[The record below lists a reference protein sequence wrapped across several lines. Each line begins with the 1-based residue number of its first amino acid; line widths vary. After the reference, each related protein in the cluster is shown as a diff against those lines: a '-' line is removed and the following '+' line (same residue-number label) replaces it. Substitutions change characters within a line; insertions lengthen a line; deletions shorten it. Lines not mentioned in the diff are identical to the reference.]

1 MRVKRA
7 VSRHL
12 RDCLRHPG
20 RGRVADLGP
29 DTTPDRLAER
39 VLCGDMR
46 AASRLITL
54 IEADDEVGARAIQ
67 RLSSATGRARVLRAR
82 VLGVTGPPGVG
93 KSTLVRGLIA
103 AYRKRALGVGVLA
116 VDPSSPFSRGALLG
130 DRVRMGNHGL
140 DRRVFIRSM
149 ASRGNLGG
157 IATATPAAIRVLDAM
172 GFNRVIVETV
182 GVGQSEVAVASE
194 ADCTIVVLMP
204 GAGDVIQVMKA
215 GVMEIG
221 DVFVVNKADHPGAS
235 VTQHQIESML
245 QLRSGTGHGP
255 PVLMTRAEQGQGIEE
270 VVEAAESCLKQAH
283 EGS

>member
-1 MRVKRA
+1 
-7 VSRHL
+7 
-12 RDCLRHPG
+12 
-20 RGRVADLGP
+20 VADLGP
-29 DTTPDRLAER
+29 HTTADKLAER
-39 VLCGDMR
+39 VLLGDLR

-54 IEADDEVGARAIQ
+54 IEADDEVGARAAQ
-67 RLSSATGRARVLRAR
+67 YLSCATGRAR

-103 AYRKRALGVGVLA
+103 AYRKRDRGVGVLA

-130 DRVRMGNHGL
+130 DRVRMGNHAL
-140 DRRVFIRSM
+140 DARVFIRSM

-172 GFNRVIVETV
+172 GFDRVIVETV

-245 QLRSGTGHGP
+245 ELRSGNGHAP
-255 PVLMTRAEQGQGIEE
+255 RVLMTRAEQGQGIEE
-270 VVEAAESCLKQAH
+270 VVEAAESCLKQAR